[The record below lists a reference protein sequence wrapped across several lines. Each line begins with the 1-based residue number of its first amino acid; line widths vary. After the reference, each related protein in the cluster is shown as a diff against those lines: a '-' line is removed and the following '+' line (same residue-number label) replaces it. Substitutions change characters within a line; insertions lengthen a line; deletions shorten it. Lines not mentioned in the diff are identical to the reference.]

1 MKNAPTVSPAHVN
14 PALGG
19 IVPPSCRPEL
29 KMYWSG
35 VPFGQN
41 PPPTTG
47 ELFGSTHTSPMLL
60 MPQNC
65 RFTFMTPNVRAK
77 RFRPDRFV
85 GRPGAG
91 FASAGLTPTT
101 AASTAAATT
110 ARPARVNQVGRI
122 SYPSRIV
129 SCWGRR
135 PVCGAAPAIR
145 MLLEVQLE
153 AD

>member
-1 MKNAPTVSPAHVN
+1 MKNAPTVSPAQLK

-47 ELFGSTHTSPMLL
+47 ELVGSTHTSPMLL
-60 MPQNC
+60 IPQKM

-77 RFRPDRFV
+77 RFRPARLV
-85 GRPGAG
+85 GRPGTG
-91 FASAGLTPTT
+91 FADAGLTPT
-101 AASTAAATT
+101 AAARTAAATT

-122 SYPSRIV
+122 SFSLSIV
-129 SCWGRR
+129 SYGGRR
-135 PVCGAAPAIR
+135 LRAAPPRPIR
-145 MLLEVQLE
+145 CRSEV
-153 AD
+153 